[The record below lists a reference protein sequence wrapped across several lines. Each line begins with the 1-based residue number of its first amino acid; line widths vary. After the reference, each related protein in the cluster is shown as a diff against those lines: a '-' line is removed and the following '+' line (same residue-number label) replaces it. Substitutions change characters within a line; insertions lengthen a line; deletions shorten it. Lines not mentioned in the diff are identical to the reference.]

1 MPGTVAHAYHSSAGE
16 TQAGGSLGSD
26 IQYSLFSKLQA
37 NEKPCFKG
45 GGWHC
50 WERRQRLSSAYLT
63 HKCPCF
69 LMNTHACLNKMCAS
83 NVYERAIDNR

>member
-1 MPGTVAHAYHSSAGE
+1 MSGTVAHAYHSSAGE

-26 IQYSLFSKLQA
+26 IQCSLFGKLQA

-50 WERRQRLSSAYLT
+50 WDDVRDCPLPTSHTSVHASS
-63 HKCPCF
+63 
-69 LMNTHACLNKMCAS
+69 
-83 NVYERAIDNR
+83 